1 MNWET
6 WAAIGSV
13 AGTLAAIILVFV
25 KSGKL
30 LQRFETLEKE
40 VEENKQ
46 KSIDSDKV
54 QYEKIHKNKVELE
67 EEIESAEKALKEILK
82 EKVADLMNQIENNAK
97 ATDGVKLDLDAF
109 RWDVTTHLLEVLK
122 DNMTELVAREIEK
135 LSERTDEDVSQLED
149 SISDT
154 KEDLESKIN
163 KLEKKIENIEYK
175 DIRPIRETIAKLKQQ
190 IGNK

>member
-67 EEIESAEKALKEILK
+67 EEIESAEKSLKEILK

-97 ATDGVKLDLDAF
+97 ATDGVKLDLNAF